1 MTSRYTP
8 LCRPYPQEWSKP
20 GFDEGLFLK
29 APHEMLDGVLA
40 FWRGLA
46 DDRDR
51 GRRPPLV

>member
-1 MTSRYTP
+1 
-8 LCRPYPQEWSKP
+8 
-20 GFDEGLFLK
+20 
-29 APHEMLDGVLA
+29 MLDGVLA